1 MEITFALCICYRMDD
16 IDEVFPIT
24 ASAAVIPVSEA
35 SGVAGQVIRKLAK
48 KGLLDLATYSDTGA
62 GNRAEEAVRA
72 ARQLYSQLK
81 EANNLR

>member
-1 MEITFALCICYRMDD
+1 MDLLN

-35 SGVAGQVIRKLAK
+35 SGVAGQVIQKLAK
-48 KGLLDLATYSDTGA
+48 KGLLDIATYSDTGA

-81 EANNLR
+81 EAHNLR